1 MAEPPSFSPQAEGLR
16 KLLARHDAYKED
28 VKKLGP
34 HMADIKFSLAD
45 LIDGA
50 GKHWCGNWMN
60 RECHQGGRL
69 GEKCHGYNC
78 GSYMMTHYDSDP
90 NGKAKFEEWFAN
102 DPDCDLV
109 LLFVERET
117 EKKMYVKRKKWW

>member
-1 MAEPPSFSPQAEGLR
+1 MAEPPTFTPEGEGLR

-28 VKKLGP
+28 VKNLGP
-34 HMADIKFSLAD
+34 RMADIKFSLAD

-50 GKHWCGNWMN
+50 GKHWCGNWSK

-69 GEKCHGYNC
+69 GDKCHGHNC
-78 GSYMMTHYDSDP
+78 GSYMTTHYDSDP

-109 LLFVERET
+109 LKVGSMDSWTYE
-117 EKKMYVKRKKWW
+117 KRKKWW